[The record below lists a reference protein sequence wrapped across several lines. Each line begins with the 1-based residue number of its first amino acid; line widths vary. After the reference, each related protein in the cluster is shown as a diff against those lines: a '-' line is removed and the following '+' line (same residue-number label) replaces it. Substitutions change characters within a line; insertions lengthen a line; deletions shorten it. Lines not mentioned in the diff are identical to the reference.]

1 MSVCTHLMFQGG
13 KAQAAVDL
21 YASVFPGFTVVSMEK
36 YGPGDNAP
44 GLIKIARI
52 DFDGHPLIVIDSPIP
67 HGFDFTPSM
76 SLFVDFDG
84 DADLDRAFEK
94 LAEGGDVK
102 MPLAD
107 YYYCF
112 SARFGWLTDRFGVS
126 WQLNLP
132 KRL

>member
-13 KAQAAVDL
+13 KAQAALDL
-21 YASVFPGFTVVSMEK
+21 YASVFPDFTVVSMEK
-36 YGPGDNAP
+36 YGPGDNTP
-44 GLIKIARI
+44 GLLKIARI
-52 DFDGHPLIVIDSPIP
+52 DFDGHPLIVIDSPVP

-84 DADLDRAFEK
+84 VTDLDQAFER

-102 MPLAD
+102 MALAD
-107 YYYCF
+107 YGF

-132 KRL
+132 NGQ